1 MASCSVVGSERGR
14 RVPSVRASVTASF
27 TAVVPLYN
35 RKDLIGETV
44 RALQAQH
51 RAFDRLVVVDD
62 GSTDGGPDTVA
73 QDHPEVTL
81 IRGPNRGVQHAR
93 NAGAA
98 LAPDDGWVVF
108 CDSDDLLEPD
118 FLESVAHSVAAD
130 PSLDVIYVNF
140 TTFGPHARS
149 EQDKF
154 SQGPAGWWNG
164 FERSGDR
171 VLLHS
176 PQSLARLLEFQPLF
190 MTGLAVRKQ
199 FFDRVGGFDQSL
211 RNWKSEDLEF
221 TFRVLLEGRVAC
233 LTPVLARVRKH
244 DGGDSIDTARTLLGE
259 ADVLGF
265 VAARRPLSEP
275 LRRQVLDSAN
285 TRRWEALDM
294 AVSVDEP
301 RWDLAAAA
309 AARVNG
315 PPPSLRQAAKYVL
328 ARYSSS
334 RVCRAV
340 IRAWW
345 SRRKA

>member
-1 MASCSVVGSERGR
+1 MSSGR
-14 RVPSVRASVTASF
+14 TSLTPSF

-62 GSTDGGPDTVA
+62 GSTDGGADTVA

-98 LAPDDGWVVF
+98 LATDDGWVVF
-108 CDSDDLLEPD
+108 CDSDDLLEPH
-118 FLESVAHSVAAD
+118 FLESVAQAVAAD

-140 TTFGPHARS
+140 TTFGPHSRT

-154 SQGPAGWWNG
+154 SQVPVGWWGG
-164 FERSGDR
+164 FDRSGDR
-171 VLLHS
+171 VRLRS
-176 PQSLARLLEFQPLF
+176 PQSIVRVLEFQPLF

-221 TFRVLLEGRVAC
+221 TIRVLLEGEVAC
-233 LTPVLARVRKH
+233 LTTVLARVRKH

-265 VAARRPLSEP
+265 VAARLSLP
-275 LRRQVLDSAN
+275 NPIRRQVLDSAN
-285 TRRWEALDM
+285 ARRWDALDM

-301 RWDLAAAA
+301 RWDLAAGAV
-309 AARVNG
+309 ARVNG
-315 PPPSLRQAAKYVL
+315 PPPSVRHGAKYLL

-334 RVCRAV
+334 RFSMAAL
-340 IRAWW
+340 RAWV
-345 SRRKA
+345 SRGRA